1 LTIGCQNNIW
11 LNVAF
16 ILLRMGRKPKTRRN
30 SYGAWLLLLR
40 KEKGLSQEAVAK
52 QSGIPRTTLMYWE
65 RSGNITGRRQILK
78 LAKIYGVP
86 VQKLLRAEK
95 SRQD

>member
-1 LTIGCQNNIW
+1 
-11 LNVAF
+11 
-16 ILLRMGRKPKTRRN
+16 MGRKPKTRRN

-40 KEKGLSQEAVAK
+40 KEKGLSQEEAAK

-65 RSGNITGRRQILK
+65 RSGTITGRKQILK
-78 LAKIYGVP
+78 LAKTYGVS

-95 SRQD
+95 TSQD

>member
-1 LTIGCQNNIW
+1 
-11 LNVAF
+11 
-16 ILLRMGRKPKTRRN
+16 MGRTPKTRRN
-30 SYGAWLLLLR
+30 PYGAWLLLLR
-40 KEKGLSQEAVAK
+40 KEKGLSQEEVAK

-78 LAKIYGVP
+78 LAKIYGVS
-86 VQKLLRAEK
+86 VQKFLRAEK

>member
-1 LTIGCQNNIW
+1 
-11 LNVAF
+11 
-16 ILLRMGRKPKTRRN
+16 MGRTPKTRRN
-30 SYGAWLLLLR
+30 PYGAWLLLLR
-40 KEKGLSQEAVAK
+40 KEKGLSQEEAAK

-78 LAKIYGVP
+78 LAKTYGVS

-95 SRQD
+95 FGED

>member
-1 LTIGCQNNIW
+1 
-11 LNVAF
+11 
-16 ILLRMGRKPKTRRN
+16 MGRTPKTRRN
-30 SYGAWLLLLR
+30 PYGAWLLLLR
-40 KEKGLSQEAVAK
+40 KEKGLSQEEVAK

-78 LAKIYGVP
+78 LAKIYGVS
-86 VQKLLRAEK
+86 VQKFLRVEK